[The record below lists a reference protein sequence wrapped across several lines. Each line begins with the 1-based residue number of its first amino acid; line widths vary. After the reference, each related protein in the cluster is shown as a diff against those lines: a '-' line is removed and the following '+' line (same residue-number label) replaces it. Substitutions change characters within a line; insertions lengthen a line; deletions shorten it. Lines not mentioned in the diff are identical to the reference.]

1 VTTHPRERTDE
12 RFCLMLQ
19 TADRLRGRAWQS
31 YLEATRDSDRY
42 EDAEPRAWTALQER
56 LAEIDAEL
64 LHVLHA
70 G

>member
-42 EDAEPRAWTALQER
+42 EDAEPRAWTAL
-56 LAEIDAEL
+56 
-64 LHVLHA
+64 
-70 G
+70 